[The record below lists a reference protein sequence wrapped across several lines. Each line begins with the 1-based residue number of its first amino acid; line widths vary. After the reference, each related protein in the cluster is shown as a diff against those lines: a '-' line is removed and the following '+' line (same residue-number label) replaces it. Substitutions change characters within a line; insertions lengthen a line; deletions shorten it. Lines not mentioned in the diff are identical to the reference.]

1 MQESHKQGVAHQL
14 DPKSC
19 AGGRKVTGEA
29 LTGAHVGQPSS
40 SEITFI
46 GVPTSCCEGEGH
58 TATGAKREPGAGAAE
73 SQTLCMRGNSMRENR
88 ETPGMPSAVQHGKG
102 RLEKAASRTSRKH
115 EVGKSDDQ
123 RYLSSLTDTVL
134 LL

>member
-14 DPKSC
+14 DPQSC

-29 LTGAHVGQPSS
+29 LAGAHAGQPWS

-46 GVPTSCCEGEGH
+46 GAPTSCCEGEGH

-73 SQTLCMRGNSMRENR
+73 S
-88 ETPGMPSAVQHGKG
+88 
-102 RLEKAASRTSRKH
+102 
-115 EVGKSDDQ
+115 
-123 RYLSSLTDTVL
+123 
-134 LL
+134 